1 MATTGKLRY
10 WAPQLATLGA
20 MLCGFLSIVAAT
32 QGRLVDAGWLILLA
46 TFLDRADGILARSL
60 HATSEFGVQM
70 DSFADFFD
78 FGVAPAVLMFI
89 ALTGNP
95 ALPFATGP
103 GYLLVVGACAFWIAA
118 ATFRLA
124 RFNVLTDAAPDKS
137 LFNGIPTTL
146 AAGLLINWFL
156 VCLKYA
162 SPDNPLGDPA
172 AFSEPRLLGPLS
184 FGPGAW
190 TMFPVAMLVG
200 GLLMVSN
207 VRCKKFLLFKNKL
220 GSAAMVTLAL
230 AAFACMLLRV
240 FPEYMVMLPTT
251 WIAFWLVY
259 GQVAPKYRA
268 LASPPLFPVGDD
280 ETP

>member
-1 MATTGKLRY
+1 MTNSKIRY

-32 QGRLVDAGWLILLA
+32 QGRFADAGWLILLS
-46 TFLDRADGILARSL
+46 TFLDRADGLLARSL

-78 FGVAPAVLMFI
+78 FGVAPAVLLFI
-89 ALTGNP
+89 ALTGEP
-95 ALPFATGP
+95 ALGYASGTG
-103 GYLLVVGACAFWIAA
+103 YALVVAACGFWIAA

-124 RFNVLTDAAPDKS
+124 RFNVLTDSAPDKS

-146 AAGLLINWFL
+146 AAGLLVNWFL

-162 SPDNPLGDPA
+162 APGNPLGA
-172 AFSEPRLLGPLS
+172 AGEFTEPRLFGGLQLGA
-184 FGPGAW
+184 GAW
-190 TMFPVAMLVG
+190 SAFPIAMLVG

-207 VRCKKFLLFKNKL
+207 LRCRKFLLFKNKVGSVTVLLLVL
-220 GSAAMVTLAL
+220 G
-230 AAFACMLLRV
+230 AFVCLLLRV
-240 FPEYMVMLPTT
+240 FPEYMVTLPTL
-251 WIAFWLVY
+251 WISFWLIY

-280 ETP
+280 K